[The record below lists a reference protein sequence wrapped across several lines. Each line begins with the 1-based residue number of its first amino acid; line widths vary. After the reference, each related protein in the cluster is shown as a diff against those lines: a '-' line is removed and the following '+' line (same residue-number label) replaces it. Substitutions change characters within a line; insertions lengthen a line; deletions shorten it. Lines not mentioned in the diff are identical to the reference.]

1 MKFINDNGQIEVDI
15 KVKQEEE
22 KLYIH
27 LKNDG
32 PSISKKDAQLI
43 FNKFVQIENHTR
55 RTKRADHN
63 CSGSMEGARC
73 LKSAVHRYRSRIPSG

>member
-1 MKFINDNGQIEVDI
+1 MLNLISNSLKFINDNGQIEVDI

-32 PSISKKDAQLI
+32 PSISK
-43 FNKFVQIENHTR
+43 
-55 RTKRADHN
+55 
-63 CSGSMEGARC
+63 RC
-73 LKSAVHRYRSRIPSG
+73 TINI